1 MSANIVDLSACFP
14 SRLKILREERFL
26 TQSDLA
32 ERAGLHPRSVR
43 ELELGRRERALCKTI
58 MLLAEALDMTFDE
71 LVNGQTSTKEHT
83 SEIPPTQSKSPS
95 TPTDATPSNSPPP
108 HHYRLRRIIYATV
121 SAIALAGAILVIPE
135 VTGYEIHIDELDGV
149 VEVRDDL
156 FGRLNW
162 RRAFSDEIQTWR
174 IAPWD
179 DDVLLVGLAA
189 HTAEGGRLLALDCE
203 DGSVLW
209 DIQPDLE
216 TMAQAFVPEFV
227 YRGGFHCQ
235 EILDV
240 DLDGDGEV
248 ELVIHFTHV
257 KWYPSAICVVDCNGV
272 IESQYA
278 SRGRVYDIHAED
290 IDNDGRDEL
299 VCAATNNTPEYQG
312 ASLFILD
319 DLHRSGA
326 SIDPV
331 TSPDHDVPDSA
342 LVRIVIPAWPD
353 NVMKATKTTRITA
366 TDIFLYVG
374 EEGGL
379 QIQADIG
386 AAAIGGFVLD
396 FDIDLRPIS
405 AKISDALLSSFEQA
419 GIDDFRW
426 TRAWLDGHLRFE
438 AGQLMASPRAPTAH
452 IQ

>member
-1 MSANIVDLSACFP
+1 MSANIVDLSSCFP

-26 TQSDLA
+26 TQTDLA
-32 ERAGLHPRSVR
+32 DQAGVSPRSIH
-43 ELELGRRERALCKTI
+43 ELESGRRERALSKTV
-58 MLLAEALDMTFDE
+58 MLLAEALNVTFDE
-71 LVNGQTSTKEHT
+71 LVSGQASTKEHN
-83 SEIPPTQSKSPS
+83 SETPPKQSKPPS
-95 TPTDATPSNSPPP
+95 TPTDATPSNSFLP
-108 HHYRLRRIIYATV
+108 HHQRLRRIIYAIAA
-121 SAIALAGAILVIPE
+121 AIALAGAILVVPKF
-135 VTGYEIHIDELDGV
+135 TGHEIHIDELDGV

-162 RRAFSDEIQTWR
+162 HRAFSDEIQTWR

-179 DDVLLVGLAA
+179 EDVLLIGLAA
-189 HTAEGGRLLALDCE
+189 HTAKGGRLLALDCE
-203 DGSVLW
+203 DGAVLW

-216 TMAQAFVPEFV
+216 TMAQAFVPEYV
-227 YRGGFHCQ
+227 YGGGFHCQ
-235 EILDV
+235 AILDA
-240 DLDGDGEV
+240 DLDGNGEV
-248 ELVIHFTHV
+248 ELVVHFTHV

-278 SRGRVYDIHAED
+278 SRGRVYDIHVED
-290 IDNDGRDEL
+290 IDDDGRDEL

-319 DLHRSGA
+319 NMHRNGA
-326 SIDPV
+326 SIDPT
-331 TSPDHDVPDSA
+331 TSPGRDVPDSA
-342 LVRIVIPAWPD
+342 LVRIVIPAWPED
-353 NVMKATKTTRITA
+353 VMRATKTTRITA

-396 FDIDLRPIS
+396 FDSDLRPIS
-405 AKISDALLSSFEQA
+405 AKISDALQSSFEQA

-426 TRAWLDGHLRFE
+426 IQAWLDGNLRFE
-438 AGQLMASPRAPTAH
+438 TGILKNSSRVPTALL
-452 IQ
+452 Q